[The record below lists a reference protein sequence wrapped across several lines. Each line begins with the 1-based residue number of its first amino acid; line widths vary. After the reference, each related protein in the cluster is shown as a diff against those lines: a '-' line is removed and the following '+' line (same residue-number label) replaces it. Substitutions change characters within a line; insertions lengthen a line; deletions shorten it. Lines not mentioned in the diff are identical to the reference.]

1 MADIRFRQAAFLG
14 VDQIIRFDQ
23 NLVVDAVNRAKRVVV
38 RHQPD
43 DALDR
48 IGWDIGPFKKCPGQR
63 RALLLLVFAVGAA
76 VFFAAQRAGDIMN
89 DGCRL
94 EEILSIRIELILQ
107 TDQPC
112 KLVNL

>member
-63 RALLLLVFAVGAA
+63 RALLLL
-76 VFFAAQRAGDIMN
+76 QIKRSE
-89 DGCRL
+89 L
-94 EEILSIRIELILQ
+94 YHHLLYLSSERS
-107 TDQPC
+107 
-112 KLVNL
+112 

>member
-1 MADIRFRQAAFLG
+1 MADVRFRQAAFLG

-48 IGWDIGPFKKCPGQR
+48 IGWDIGPFKNARVSGAPSCSWYLPLVLPYFSRHRGQ
-63 RALLLLVFAVGAA
+63 A
-76 VFFAAQRAGDIMN
+76 M
-89 DGCRL
+89 
-94 EEILSIRIELILQ
+94 S
-107 TDQPC
+107 
-112 KLVNL
+112 